1 MPTPLSGIGHFTF
14 PLSAIRNSES
24 WLSSRITMTGRSGV
38 SNGATKPPRRER
50 SSSAVRVRRR
60 ARQSVLKTNDG
71 KPIHIVHFA
80 AECWPYARSGGLGEA
95 VASLAAYQAAA
106 RLPTTVVMPLYRQV
120 RSVVNGLEPV
130 GGPFAVQLGATKE
143 VARLWRTKDAPRG
156 TDMLFIEHPGFF
168 DRPALYGEGGVYR
181 DNHRRF
187 AFFSLA
193 ALAALPRIA
202 PGQAILHAHD
212 CHAALSLVYLRTA
225 FANHPYYRR
234 VPAVLSVHN
243 AGYQGHFPPSTM
255 PEIGLP
261 WELFNWK
268 LLEWYDKVN
277 WLKGGIIS
285 ADAVV
290 TVSATHA
297 RELQSPDGGFG
308 LGDTFRALRDRLFG
322 ITNGIDYDIWDPTR
336 DAHIAQRFN
345 ARHLEG
351 KRECKVAL
359 QTHFGLAQ
367 SARTP
372 LFGMAAR
379 LVAQKGLDLLVDGR
393 ALLSTDAQYV
403 FLGQGERRYIEPL
416 RQLAARFPDRIAVEP
431 GVPDPLEHIVV
442 AGADMLLMP
451 CQYEPCGLTQMR
463 AQRFGTIPVVRRTGG
478 LNDTVDDGS
487 TGFVFDQFSV
497 PALATALQRA
507 VEHYRDERGWQTL
520 MRRAMAKNFSWQHS
534 ALKYLAVYLKAL
546 EVAERTGR
554 STD

>member
-1 MPTPLSGIGHFTF
+1 MAGSDVRT
-14 PLSAIRNSES
+14 
-24 WLSSRITMTGRSGV
+24 
-38 SNGATKPPRRER
+38 NGAPEAPEPRARRER
-50 SSSAVRVRRR
+50 KAPAR
-60 ARQSVLKTNDG
+60 ARARTRKSVLRTNDG
-71 KPIHIVHFA
+71 KPIPIVHVVS
-80 AECWPYARSGGLGEA
+80 ECWPYARSGGLGEA
-95 VASLAAYQAAA
+95 VASLATYQAAA
-106 RLPTTVVMPLYRQV
+106 GLPTTVVMPLYQQV
-120 RSVVNGLEPV
+120 RSVVSAMEPI
-130 GGPFAVQLGATKE
+130 GAPFTVQLGPTRE
-143 VARLWRTKDAPRG
+143 TGRLWRAKGTPRG
-156 TDMLFIEHPGFF
+156 TDVVFVEHPGFF
-168 DRPALYGEGGVYR
+168 DRPALYGEGRDYP

-193 ALAALPRIA
+193 TLTALPRIA
-202 PGQAILHAHD
+202 PANAILHAHD
-212 CHAALSLVYLRTA
+212 WHASMVLVYLRSLLTRQ
-225 FANHPYYRR
+225 PYYRR
-234 VPAVLSVHN
+234 VPAVLSVHD
-243 AGYQGHFPPSTM
+243 AGYQGHFPPATM

-261 WELFNWK
+261 WELFNWEF
-268 LLEWYDKVN
+268 LEWYNKVN

-336 DAHIAQRFN
+336 DPHIAQTFS

-351 KRECKVAL
+351 KRECKAAL
-359 QTHFGLAQ
+359 QARFGLAP
-367 SARTP
+367 SPRTP

-403 FLGQGERRYIEPL
+403 FLGQGDRRYIEPL
-416 RQLAARFPDRIAVEP
+416 RRLAARFPDRIAVET
-431 GVPDPLEHIVV
+431 GFTDPLEHVVV
-442 AGADMLLMP
+442 AGADGLLMP

-463 AQRFGTIPVVRRTGG
+463 AQRFGTLPVVRRTGG

-487 TGFVFDQFSV
+487 TGFVFDQFSAA
-497 PALATALQRA
+497 ALAATLQRA
-507 VEHYRDERGWQTL
+507 VLQYHDEPGWQMR

-554 STD
+554 GTD